1 MSEVKIQNIEDLTG
15 VGPAIAEKFR
25 EAGYS
30 TLEEI
35 GTQSPGQLSDATGI
49 GQESCAKYI
58 KEAGKNAK
66 IGSFL
71 TGTELMEKR
80 ATVGKLTTS
89 SSTFD
94 ELLGGGVETQ
104 SITEFY
110 GQYGSGKTQFML
122 QLAVNAQLP
131 VEQGGLGGEVAI
143 IDTENTFR
151 PERIISMAKALE
163 LDPDEVLS
171 KIHVGRAYN
180 SHQQMLMVKK
190 VKEIAK
196 EKPIK
201 MLAVDS
207 LTGAFRAEY
216 IGRGTLAERQGK
228 INAHMS
234 ALARFGDL
242 HNAAVVVTNQVSSNP
257 AAFFGDPTKP
267 IGGNIVGHTSK
278 FRIYLRRGKAG
289 RRVCRLVDSPHLP
302 ENEALVS
309 ITEDGIRDGG
319 VPRFRQE
326 IWSCNGR
333 RQRVR
338 LAPFWR
344 CRKR

>member
-1 MSEVKIQNIEDLTG
+1 MSEVKIKNIEDLSG
-15 VGPAIAEKFR
+15 VGPAVAEKFR
-25 EAGYS
+25 EAGLS
-30 TLEEI
+30 TIEEI

-49 GQESCAKYI
+49 GVDSCAKFI
-58 KEAGKNAK
+58 QEASKNAN

-80 ATVGKLTTS
+80 ATVEKLTTS
-89 SSTFD
+89 STTFD

-110 GQYGSGKTQFML
+110 GQYGSGKTQFIL
-122 QLAVNAQLP
+122 QLAVNATLP
-131 VEQGGLGGEVAI
+131 IEQGGLDGEVAI

-151 PERIISMAKALE
+151 PERIISMSKALD
-163 LDPDEVLS
+163 LDPDDVLG

-190 VKEIAK
+190 VTKLAK
-196 EKPIK
+196 ERPIK
-201 MLAVDS
+201 VLAVDS

-216 IGRGTLAERQGK
+216 IGRGTLADRQGK
-228 INAHMS
+228 INAHMTE
-234 ALARFGDL
+234 LASFGDL
-242 HNAAVVVTNQVSSNP
+242 NNAAVVVTNQVSSNP

-278 FRIYLRRGKAG
+278 FRVYLRRGKAG
-289 RRVCRLVDSPHLP
+289 KRVCRLVDSPHLP

-309 ITEDGIRDGG
+309 ITEDGIRDG
-319 VPRFRQE
+319 
-326 IWSCNGR
+326 
-333 RQRVR
+333 
-338 LAPFWR
+338 
-344 CRKR
+344 

>member
-1 MSEVKIQNIEDLTG
+1 MSEVKIKNIEDLSG
-15 VGPAIAEKFR
+15 VGPAVAEKFR
-25 EAGYS
+25 EAGLS
-30 TLEEI
+30 TIEEI

-49 GQESCAKYI
+49 GVDSCAKFI
-58 KEAGKNAK
+58 QEASKNAN

-80 ATVGKLTTS
+80 ATVKKLTTS

-110 GQYGSGKTQFML
+110 GQYGSGKTQFIL
-122 QLAVNAQLP
+122 QLAVNATLP
-131 VEQGGLGGEVAI
+131 IEQGGLDGEVAI

-151 PERIISMAKALE
+151 PERIISMSKALD
-163 LDPDEVLS
+163 LDPDDVLS

-190 VKEIAK
+190 VTKLAK
-196 EKPIK
+196 ERPIK
-201 MLAVDS
+201 VLAVDS

-216 IGRGTLAERQGK
+216 IGRGTLADRQGK
-228 INAHMS
+228 INAHMTE
-234 ALARFGDL
+234 LASFGDL
-242 HNAAVVVTNQVSSNP
+242 NNAAVVVTNQVSSNP

-289 RRVCRLVDSPHLP
+289 KRVCRLVDSPHLP

-309 ITEDGIRDGG
+309 ITEDGIRDG
-319 VPRFRQE
+319 
-326 IWSCNGR
+326 
-333 RQRVR
+333 
-338 LAPFWR
+338 
-344 CRKR
+344 

>member
-1 MSEVKIQNIEDLTG
+1 LSG
-15 VGPAIAEKFR
+15 VGPAVAEKFR
-25 EAGYS
+25 EAGLS
-30 TLEEI
+30 TIEEI

-49 GQESCAKYI
+49 GVDSCAKFI
-58 KEAGKNAK
+58 QEASKNAN

-80 ATVGKLTTS
+80 ATVKKLTTS

-110 GQYGSGKTQFML
+110 GQYGSGKTQFIL
-122 QLAVNAQLP
+122 QLAVNATLP
-131 VEQGGLGGEVAI
+131 IEQGGLGGEVAI

-151 PERIISMAKALE
+151 PERIISMSKALD
-163 LDPDEVLS
+163 LDPDDVLS

-190 VKEIAK
+190 VTKLAK
-196 EKPIK
+196 ERPIK
-201 MLAVDS
+201 VLGVDS

-216 IGRGTLAERQGK
+216 IGRGTLADRQGK
-228 INAHMS
+228 INAHMTE
-234 ALARFGDL
+234 LASFGDL
-242 HNAAVVVTNQVSSNP
+242 NNAAVVVTNQVSSNP

-289 RRVCRLVDSPHLP
+289 KRVCRLVDSPHLP

-309 ITEDGIRDGG
+309 ITEDGIRDG
-319 VPRFRQE
+319 
-326 IWSCNGR
+326 
-333 RQRVR
+333 
-338 LAPFWR
+338 
-344 CRKR
+344 

>member
-309 ITEDGIRDGG
+309 ITEDGIRDG
-319 VPRFRQE
+319 
-326 IWSCNGR
+326 
-333 RQRVR
+333 
-338 LAPFWR
+338 
-344 CRKR
+344 

>member
-1 MSEVKIQNIEDLTG
+1 MSEVKIKNIEDLTG

-71 TGTELMEKR
+71 TGTQLMEKR

-110 GQYGSGKTQFML
+110 GQYGSGKTQFIL

-180 SHQQMLMVKK
+180 SHQQMLMVEK

-216 IGRGTLAERQGK
+216 IGRGTLADRQGK

-234 ALARFGDL
+234 SLARFGDL

-289 RRVCRLVDSPHLP
+289 KRVCRLVDSPHLP

-309 ITEDGIRDGG
+309 ITEDGIRDG
-319 VPRFRQE
+319 
-326 IWSCNGR
+326 
-333 RQRVR
+333 
-338 LAPFWR
+338 
-344 CRKR
+344 

>member
-171 KIHVGRAYN
+171 KIYVGRAYN

-309 ITEDGIRDGG
+309 ITEDGIRDG
-319 VPRFRQE
+319 
-326 IWSCNGR
+326 
-333 RQRVR
+333 
-338 LAPFWR
+338 
-344 CRKR
+344 

>member
-1 MSEVKIQNIEDLTG
+1 MGEVKIQNIEDLTG

-80 ATVGKLTTS
+80 ATGGKLTTS

-216 IGRGTLAERQGK
+216 IGRGTLAARQGK
-228 INAHMS
+228 ITAHMS

-289 RRVCRLVDSPHLP
+289 KRVCRLVDSPHLP
-302 ENEALVS
+302 ENEALVT
-309 ITEDGIRDGG
+309 ITEDGIR
-319 VPRFRQE
+319 
-326 IWSCNGR
+326 NG
-333 RQRVR
+333 
-338 LAPFWR
+338 
-344 CRKR
+344 

>member
-1 MSEVKIQNIEDLTG
+1 MSEVKIKNIEDLTG

-71 TGTELMEKR
+71 TGTQLMEKR

-110 GQYGSGKTQFML
+110 GQYGSGKTQFIL

-180 SHQQMLMVKK
+180 SHQQMLMVEK
-190 VKEIAK
+190 VKEIAR

-216 IGRGTLAERQGK
+216 IGRGTLADRQGK

-289 RRVCRLVDSPHLP
+289 KRVCRLVDSPHLP

-309 ITEDGIRDGG
+309 ITEDGIRDG
-319 VPRFRQE
+319 
-326 IWSCNGR
+326 
-333 RQRVR
+333 
-338 LAPFWR
+338 
-344 CRKR
+344 

>member
-66 IGSFL
+66 LGSFL

-104 SITEFY
+104 SISEFF

-309 ITEDGIRDGG
+309 ITEDGIRDG
-319 VPRFRQE
+319 
-326 IWSCNGR
+326 
-333 RQRVR
+333 
-338 LAPFWR
+338 
-344 CRKR
+344 

>member
-1 MSEVKIQNIEDLTG
+1 MSEVKIQNIKDLTG

-309 ITEDGIRDGG
+309 ITEDGIREG
-319 VPRFRQE
+319 
-326 IWSCNGR
+326 
-333 RQRVR
+333 
-338 LAPFWR
+338 
-344 CRKR
+344 

>member
-1 MSEVKIQNIEDLTG
+1 MSEVKIQNIKDLTG

-58 KEAGKNAK
+58 KEAGKNDK

-289 RRVCRLVDSPHLP
+289 KRVCRLVDSPHLP

-309 ITEDGIRDGG
+309 ITEDGIRDG
-319 VPRFRQE
+319 
-326 IWSCNGR
+326 
-333 RQRVR
+333 
-338 LAPFWR
+338 
-344 CRKR
+344 

>member
-110 GQYGSGKTQFML
+110 GQYGSGKTQFIL

-309 ITEDGIRDGG
+309 ITEDGIRDG
-319 VPRFRQE
+319 
-326 IWSCNGR
+326 
-333 RQRVR
+333 
-338 LAPFWR
+338 
-344 CRKR
+344 

>member
-1 MSEVKIQNIEDLTG
+1 MGEVKIQNIEDLTG

-110 GQYGSGKTQFML
+110 GQYGSGKTQFIL

-180 SHQQMLMVKK
+180 SHQQMLMVEK

-216 IGRGTLAERQGK
+216 IGRGTLADRQGK

-234 ALARFGDL
+234 SLARFGDL

-289 RRVCRLVDSPHLP
+289 RRICRLVDSPHLP

-309 ITEDGIRDGG
+309 ITEDGIRDG
-319 VPRFRQE
+319 
-326 IWSCNGR
+326 
-333 RQRVR
+333 
-338 LAPFWR
+338 
-344 CRKR
+344 

>member
-1 MSEVKIQNIEDLTG
+1 MSEVKIKNIEDLTG

-71 TGTELMEKR
+71 TGTQLMEKR

-110 GQYGSGKTQFML
+110 GQYGSGKTQFIL

-309 ITEDGIRDGG
+309 ITEDGIRDG
-319 VPRFRQE
+319 
-326 IWSCNGR
+326 
-333 RQRVR
+333 
-338 LAPFWR
+338 
-344 CRKR
+344 

>member
-1 MSEVKIQNIEDLTG
+1 MSEVKIQNIEDLPG

-66 IGSFL
+66 IGAFL

-110 GQYGSGKTQFML
+110 GQYGTGKTQFIL

-131 VEQGGLGGEVAI
+131 IKQGGLGGEVAI

-180 SHQQMLMVKK
+180 SHQQMLMVEK

-196 EKPIK
+196 ERPIK
-201 MLAVDS
+201 VLAVDS

-289 RRVCRLVDSPHLP
+289 KRVCRLVDSPHLP
-302 ENEALVS
+302 ENEALIS
-309 ITEDGIRDGG
+309 ITEDGIRDG
-319 VPRFRQE
+319 
-326 IWSCNGR
+326 
-333 RQRVR
+333 
-338 LAPFWR
+338 
-344 CRKR
+344 

>member
-1 MSEVKIQNIEDLTG
+1 MSEVKIQNIKDLTG

-309 ITEDGIRDGG
+309 ITEDGIRDG
-319 VPRFRQE
+319 
-326 IWSCNGR
+326 
-333 RQRVR
+333 
-338 LAPFWR
+338 
-344 CRKR
+344 

>member
-1 MSEVKIQNIEDLTG
+1 MSEVKIQNIEDLPG
-15 VGPAIAEKFR
+15 VGPTIAEKFR

-196 EKPIK
+196 ERPIK

-289 RRVCRLVDSPHLP
+289 KRVCRLVDSPHLP

-309 ITEDGIRDGG
+309 ITEDGIRDG
-319 VPRFRQE
+319 
-326 IWSCNGR
+326 
-333 RQRVR
+333 
-338 LAPFWR
+338 
-344 CRKR
+344 

>member
-1 MSEVKIQNIEDLTG
+1 MSEVKIKNIEDLTG

-58 KEAGKNAK
+58 KESGKNAK

-110 GQYGSGKTQFML
+110 GQYGSGKTQFIL

-180 SHQQMLMVKK
+180 SHQQMLMVEK

-216 IGRGTLAERQGK
+216 IGRGTLADRQGK

-234 ALARFGDL
+234 SLARFGDL

-278 FRIYLRRGKAG
+278 FRIYLRRGKQG
-289 RRVCRLVDSPHLP
+289 SRVAKLVDSPNLP
-302 ENEALVS
+302 DDETVFWV
-309 ITEDGIRDGG
+309 TESG
-319 VPRFRQE
+319 V
-326 IWSCNGR
+326 CDD
-333 RQRVR
+333 
-338 LAPFWR
+338 
-344 CRKR
+344 K

>member
-15 VGPAIAEKFR
+15 VGPAIAEKFK

-309 ITEDGIRDGG
+309 ITEDGIRDG
-319 VPRFRQE
+319 
-326 IWSCNGR
+326 
-333 RQRVR
+333 
-338 LAPFWR
+338 
-344 CRKR
+344 

>member
-196 EKPIK
+196 ERPIK

-289 RRVCRLVDSPHLP
+289 KRVCRLVDSPHLP

-309 ITEDGIRDGG
+309 ITEDGIRDG
-319 VPRFRQE
+319 
-326 IWSCNGR
+326 
-333 RQRVR
+333 
-338 LAPFWR
+338 
-344 CRKR
+344 

>member
-131 VEQGGLGGEVAI
+131 VDQGGLGGEVAI

-309 ITEDGIRDGG
+309 ITEDGIRDG
-319 VPRFRQE
+319 
-326 IWSCNGR
+326 
-333 RQRVR
+333 
-338 LAPFWR
+338 
-344 CRKR
+344 